1 VLRQLQAL
9 GPRHHPLVAAAAC
22 ELGKALGAAR
32 LGRNTEVGRPLQ
44 QMLHA
49 GVAPLLV
56 YIERMYA
63 LRGHTQTRAHGM
75 ESE

>member
-1 VLRQLQAL
+1 
-9 GPRHHPLVAAAAC
+9 
-22 ELGKALGAAR
+22 
-32 LGRNTEVGRPLQ
+32 
-44 QMLHA
+44 MLHA